1 MKPAKSDIKDGSLSN
16 NNELVTANNIQHSF
30 LYRFGTKAAIYTGG
44 AAGSWAAAWQCIHVF
59 PSIFSLLQS
68 VAATGM
74 AKGTVITFAAG
85 GAVTKAFIRKIPHDK
100 KNPEATK
107 TNDKVRIQSKL

>member
-1 MKPAKSDIKDGSLSN
+1 MKPARQDIKDGSLSN
-16 NNELVTANNIQHSF
+16 NNELVTANNNQHSF

-85 GAVTKAFIRKIPHDK
+85 GAVTKAFIDAK